1 MTPAL
6 ALALAPAP
14 APLRA
19 PAPRLRAVPAPAPAP
34 PAPLVV
40 RVPPARGADR
50 VRALA
55 RRAGLTCATDTA
67 DPAATASG
75 AAVTVRVAADAEQA
89 LRAVRVSGPLVL
101 VCDTADRAGR
111 LLALRSGAVVLPA
124 ADLTAPALAAAV
136 RRAARP
142 QPSIPYQELAHLLL
156 RDPADSRDPSG
167 PASDAPASGA
177 GSGTGPGS
185 SGGAARPPALTV
197 RQASVLRLMA
207 DGHANADIARLLG
220 CSEHTVKNVIYE
232 VMSRLQV
239 RNRAHAVAHAVRN
252 GLV

>member
-1 MTPAL
+1 MTP

-34 PAPLVV
+34 PAAPLVV

-55 RRAGLTCATDTA
+55 RRAGLTCATETA
-67 DPAATASG
+67 DPAATAPG
-75 AAVTVRVAADAEQA
+75 AVTVRVAADAEQA

-111 LLALRSGAVVLPA
+111 LRALRSGAVVLPA

-167 PASDAPASGA
+167 PASDTPASGA

-239 RNRAHAVAHAVRN
+239 RNRAHAVAHAVRH